1 MSVSKPDETEVV
13 MASLCGERPIDEET
27 YSAVGVLDVRLEM
40 LKKNHPIFSDVAFSP
55 QIEQMAVAG
64 GV

>member
-13 MASLCGERPIDEET
+13 MASLCGRRPIDEET
-27 YSAVGVLDVRLEM
+27 YSSVGVLDVRLEM
-40 LKKNHPIFSDVAFSP
+40 LKKTNPLFSDITFSP

>member
-13 MASLCGERPIDEET
+13 MASLCGQRPIDEET
-27 YSAVGVLDVRLEM
+27 YSSVGVLEVRLEM
-40 LKKNHPIFSDVAFSP
+40 LKKTNPIFSDITFSP
-55 QIEQMAVAG
+55 QIEQMAVAQ